1 MNYAYTDAI
10 MGYFVKQELSL
21 EKMLSEMN
29 NQLMLYRQQ
38 TNQMQFNVLDSHDT
52 PRLLHETKEDKELMR
67 QVLAFTYI
75 QPGVPC
81 LYYGDEIGMTGDMD
95 PDCRRCM
102 VWEENQQDL
111 DLKEFVKSLIAL
123 RKKYAAV
130 FLVEQSIDRHF
141 FETGLIRL
149 ACRLEEQTIYG
160 ILILVKRHNL
170 SIELIEKFC

>member
-1 MNYAYTDAI
+1 
-10 MGYFVKQELSL
+10 
-21 EKMLSEMN
+21 
-29 NQLMLYRQQ
+29 
-38 TNQMQFNVLDSHDT
+38 
-52 PRLLHETKEDKELMR
+52 MR

-111 DLKEFVKSLIAL
+111 DLKEFVKSLTSSQ
-123 RKKYAAV
+123 KYAAV
-130 FLVEQSIDRHF
+130 FSGGTIDWTGTS

-160 ILILVKRHNL
+160 ILILAKRQF
-170 SIELIEKFC
+170 IDRTIEKFC

>member
-1 MNYAYTDAI
+1 
-10 MGYFVKQELSL
+10 
-21 EKMLSEMN
+21 
-29 NQLMLYRQQ
+29 
-38 TNQMQFNVLDSHDT
+38 
-52 PRLLHETKEDKELMR
+52 MR

-130 FLVEQSIDRHF
+130 FLVEQSIGQELL

-160 ILILVKRHNL
+160 IFNTGQETQFVDRTDREVLLSS
-170 SIELIEKFC
+170 SIEIASEQIMVLPKGFLLYQA

>member
-1 MNYAYTDAI
+1 
-10 MGYFVKQELSL
+10 
-21 EKMLSEMN
+21 
-29 NQLMLYRQQ
+29 
-38 TNQMQFNVLDSHDT
+38 
-52 PRLLHETKEDKELMR
+52 
-67 QVLAFTYI
+67 
-75 QPGVPC
+75 
-81 LYYGDEIGMTGDMD
+81 MTGDMD

-130 FLVEQSIDRHF
+130 FSGGTIDWTGTS

-160 ILILVKRHNL
+160 IFNTGQETQFIDRTDREVLLSS
-170 SIELIEKFC
+170 SIEIASEQIMVLPKGFLLYEA